1 VRILKHLSL
10 GLLLLC
16 PALGPSQEKAKSD
29 PMKPADQLTGVW
41 RGAYQYPQGGG
52 QAPVNFELV
61 LIQDGSDVGGF
72 IKEPNTFGSR
82 KEPFLAAAAKG
93 RFDRAAGKLTFT
105 KTYDGTAGPNHDV
118 EYTGTLSKDGM
129 KLEGTWDIGGFS
141 GTFALEKVKDT
152 RSGPFAGVWF
162 GTYHH
167 PPEKGLQP
175 TKFQMILVHQGDGVM
190 GFIKETNDIAANK
203 DEPYL
208 HSSFKGGYDG
218 KTGKLTFTKT
228 YDGTAGE
235 KRTVQCAGKVSFDM
249 TLAEGLWTVPN
260 GGAGRLSLTRQR
272 LDSKTLAGLK

>member
-1 VRILKHLSL
+1 VRIPKPLAL

-16 PALGPSQEKAKSD
+16 PAFGPGQQKANPD
-29 PMKPADQLTGVW
+29 HAPPADQLTGIW
-41 RGAYQYPQGGG
+41 RGEYQYPQGG
-52 QAPVNFELV
+52 QAPVKFELV

-72 IKEPNTFGSR
+72 IKEPNTFGGR
-82 KEPFLAAAAKG
+82 KEPFLAAVAKG
-93 RFDRAAGKLTFT
+93 RYDRAAGKVTFT

-118 EYTGTLSKDGM
+118 EYTGTLSQDGT
-129 KLEGTWDIGGFS
+129 KLEGTWDLGGFS
-141 GTFALEKVKDT
+141 GTFKLEKVKDT

-175 TKFQMILVHQGDGVM
+175 TKFQMILVHQGDGITGV
-190 GFIKETNDIAANK
+190 IKETNDIAANK

-208 HSSFKGGYDG
+208 HSSFKGRYED
-218 KTGKLTFTKT
+218 KAGKLTFSKT

-235 KRTVQCAGKVSFDM
+235 RNTVQCSGKVSFDR
-249 TLAEGLWTVPN
+249 TLAEGLWTLPN
-260 GGAGRLSLTRQR
+260 AGAGRLSLTRQR